1 MWQTK
6 ERSIF
11 PSILLVCFI
20 LVAFVFIIAQ
30 NVVSADTTK
39 SISTPNS
46 SVSDFVLWKA
56 NELLITNIQD
66 AQEKY
71 EETFDIESDY
81 SFQKYVSD
89 KNVLQNKQYEP
100 SDLVSFKTENIVN

>member
-1 MWQTK
+1 MSQTK
-6 ERSIF
+6 KRSIL

-46 SVSDFVLWKA
+46 SVSDFVL
-56 NELLITNIQD
+56 
-66 AQEKY
+66 
-71 EETFDIESDY
+71 
-81 SFQKYVSD
+81 
-89 KNVLQNKQYEP
+89 
-100 SDLVSFKTENIVN
+100 